1 VSEILVD
8 ASMAC
13 TPDIWE
19 LKLFLWTSANMPAWN
34 EVLLEVNSR
43 QLNLL
48 ELNSLELN
56 SLELKPTK
64 SSVPEVTDAGVLISA
79 SIVS

>member
-34 EVLLEVNSR
+34 DVLLEINAPEQSP
-43 QLNLL
+43 L
-48 ELNSLELN
+48 ELNPTNSNVLEA
-56 SLELKPTK
+56 
-64 SSVPEVTDAGVLISA
+64 TDAGVPISA
-79 SIVS
+79 SVVS